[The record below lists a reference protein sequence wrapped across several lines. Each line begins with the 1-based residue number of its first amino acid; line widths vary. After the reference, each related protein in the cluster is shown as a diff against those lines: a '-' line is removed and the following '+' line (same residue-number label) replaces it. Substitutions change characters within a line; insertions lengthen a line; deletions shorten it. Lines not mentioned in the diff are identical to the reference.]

1 MVDALLPI
9 HEPEP
14 PGGLPR
20 RQPPDQRPGRGY
32 ALVVLAASC
41 FIVNAGVARVAMDAG
56 VPADRLA
63 GLRSVGTAAAL
74 LLIVVA
80 LRRVRTL
87 RVSLTEVPWL
97 LLYGVVGVA
106 LLQVSY
112 FVAIHRLP
120 VGIALLLEYL
130 APVLI
135 ALWAW
140 LVQRRPVRAR
150 LWPALA
156 LALVGL
162 ALVTKLW
169 DAGALDPFGV
179 AMGLTAA
186 VCFSTYFLA
195 GEHLVRHRDVLS
207 VVFWGFAISGVF
219 WSLVRPWWTF
229 DAEVLSATTEVF
241 GDVVTPVW
249 VLVLWVVLLG
259 TLVPY
264 GADTAALRYLPAT
277 IVSLIAMLEPVGAAA
292 LAWVWF
298 GESLAAVQILG
309 GLTVIVGIVLAQ
321 TSRPTATD

>member
-1 MVDALLPI
+1 M
-9 HEPEP
+9 
-14 PGGLPR
+14 
-20 RQPPDQRPGRGY
+20 
-32 ALVVLAASC
+32 VLAASC

-140 LVQRRPVRAR
+140 LVQRRPFRRISSRASILYGTVTCSAWCSGGSQYQACSGR
-150 LWPALA
+150 L
-156 LALVGL
+156 
-162 ALVTKLW
+162 
-169 DAGALDPFGV
+169 
-179 AMGLTAA
+179 
-186 VCFSTYFLA
+186 
-195 GEHLVRHRDVLS
+195 
-207 VVFWGFAISGVF
+207 SGRGGRSMPRCSAQRRK
-219 WSLVRPWWTF
+219 SLGMW
-229 DAEVLSATTEVF
+229 
-241 GDVVTPVW
+241 
-249 VLVLWVVLLG
+249 
-259 TLVPY
+259 
-264 GADTAALRYLPAT
+264 
-277 IVSLIAMLEPVGAAA
+277 
-292 LAWVWF
+292 
-298 GESLAAVQILG
+298 
-309 GLTVIVGIVLAQ
+309 
-321 TSRPTATD
+321 

>member
-41 FIVNAGVARVAMDAG
+41 FIVNAGVARGAMDAG

-74 LLIVVA
+74 LFIVVA
-80 LRRVRTL
+80 LRRVRAL

-97 LLYGVVGVA
+97 LLYGVVGV
-106 LLQVSY
+106 
-112 FVAIHRLP
+112 
-120 VGIALLLEYL
+120 ALLLEYL

-150 LWPALA
+150 LWPALG

-169 DAGALDPFGV
+169 DAGALDLFGV
-179 AMGLTAA
+179 VMGLTAA

-207 VVFWGFAISGVF
+207 VAFWGFAISGVF

-229 DAEVLSATTEVF
+229 DAEALSATTEVF
-241 GDVVTPVW
+241 GDVVAPVW

-309 GLTVIVGIVLAQ
+309 GLAVMVGIVLAQ